1 MRGVQTS
8 YGRRGAKGIEP
19 GVLFGQNGRSGGQP
33 VTDIAEGTRT
43 FFFADLRDYTGF
55 VERNGDRAAADLLKV
70 YRSIVRSQV
79 ATSGGAE
86 IKTEGDGFYIV
97 FTSARQAI
105 ACGVAILKEAA
116 AHNQQDP
123 GMPIRVGI
131 GVHAGEPIAQ
141 EGQFVGSAVNMAARI
156 GAIADQGELLV
167 SDIVRGLVRTGSPFP
182 LVDRGEVVLK
192 GIAEPVRV
200 FAISWAPTAESS
212 TADAPA
218 PAVAARPI
226 SRQERAR
233 TVLVGRGT
241 ELQRITRAFDRVSAG
256 SGAVVF
262 VAGEPGI
269 GKTRLASEAVLAAAS
284 SGFRVIEGRAFPVQG
299 LAYALIIDAFGPL
312 LRTLDPARRSALT
325 GGLPHLSLLFSGLGM
340 TAPPPIGEA
349 ALEKTRLFED
359 VARLLERLARQG
371 PTAILLDD
379 LQWADP
385 ASIELLLYLGRGLA
399 DLPVL
404 VVATYRSGEAD
415 AAPGLRLL
423 VRTLERAGLGE
434 EIVLGRLS
442 EKAVAEMAHAL
453 LSGDGPPELMDV
465 LNAKTG
471 GTPLF
476 VEAMIRG
483 LIDAGRLVRTDR
495 WSMAAGDASLI
506 PRSVKELILD
516 RLERLNPSER
526 RVLELIAVGGDTAWH
541 AVLRLAG
548 GLEEDP
554 LLSAI
559 THLTISGLI
568 VEDASRAEVLYRV
581 THPMIQEVAYAE
593 LSTRA
598 RQRMHRA
605 VAKAL
610 EEIGSTDVERLAV
623 HYRAAGSEVDP
634 DRAVDVLVAAGER
647 ARSRYAHDEVGRNLG
662 TALTLIRAG
671 HRSELLPTVLEQ
683 LGEAQVSIGERD
695 AGTTLWSEALKL
707 QREKGDDH
715 VVARLHRQLAFTEWD
730 SGHIDKAQQYI
741 AEGVELLGRRAPSED
756 LADLVHVRL
765 IFSLR
770 RGDNTGAS
778 DAANQ
783 LLGLARQLHS
793 PRAEAEGRLGA
804 ATVFALSGDQ
814 SAAAEESALAAE
826 AAERTGD
833 PLLLQRAL
841 DFFTGSAIATGN
853 YADAEREAKRSL
865 RLARELGVP
874 AFATLPSHRLT
885 MIYIVTGRWDDAR
898 QINVAT
904 LAEVRRIGTRRA
916 VPGAIAIRAIV
927 LTLEGDFDQAEA
939 CIREARGLGQ
949 PLDRNVYD
957 FVEFADAL
965 MHFEKGDASLGCQLA
980 SAANP
985 LNFAVPLIAGFLGEA
1000 QVAGGDPAGARETAR
1015 KLRSVAALP
1024 SHPGGL
1030 AIRIDGLLQRS
1041 NGEDLPAMTRLA
1053 EAAGVFDQLG
1063 LSYDLAR
1070 TRLDWARL
1078 AGRSDPQA
1086 AVVAGRQSLETFA
1099 GLGAKAYADRA
1110 RQLLRELGEPSL
1122 Q

>member
-1 MRGVQTS
+1 
-8 YGRRGAKGIEP
+8 
-19 GVLFGQNGRSGGQP
+19 
-33 VTDIAEGTRT
+33 VTEIAEGTRT

-55 VERNGDRAAADLLKV
+55 VERSGDRAAAELLKA

-116 AHNQQDP
+116 AHNQRDP

-131 GVHAGEPIAQ
+131 GIHAGEPIPQ

-156 GAIADQGELLV
+156 GAIADEGELLV
-167 SDIVRGLVRTGSPFP
+167 SDIVRGLVRTGSAFP

-200 FAISWAPTAESS
+200 FAISWSPPAEPSTVAPQ
-212 TADAPA
+212 APA
-218 PAVAARPI
+218 AAPRSI
-226 SRQERAR
+226 AREERNR
-233 TVLVGRGT
+233 TLLVGRNA
-241 ELQRITRAFDRVSAG
+241 ELQRITQAFERVSAG
-256 SGAVVF
+256 SGAAIF

-269 GKTRLASEAVLAAAS
+269 GKTRLASEAVLAAANR
-284 SGFRVIEGRAFPVQG
+284 GFRVIEGRAFPVQG
-299 LAYALIIDAFGPL
+299 LAYALIIDAFGPV
-312 LRTLDPARRSALT
+312 LRTLDPARRSAIT
-325 GGLPHLSLLFSGLGM
+325 GSLPHLSLLFGGLGM
-340 TAPPPIGEA
+340 TAPPPIGDA

-359 VARLLERLARQG
+359 VARLLERLARQA

-415 AAPGLRLL
+415 ATPGLRLL
-423 VRTLERAGLGE
+423 VRTLERAGVGE

-442 EKAVAEMAHAL
+442 VEAVGEMTHAL
-453 LSGDGPPELMDV
+453 LSGDGPQELLDV
-465 LNAKTG
+465 LNARTG

-483 LIDAGRLVRTDR
+483 LIDAGSLVHRDR
-495 WSMAAGDASLI
+495 WTMAADASLI

-516 RLERLNPSER
+516 RLERLESTDR
-526 RVLELIAVGGDTAWH
+526 HLLELIAVGGDTAWH
-541 AVLRLAG
+541 GVLRSAS
-548 GLEEDP
+548 GLDEDP
-554 LLSAI
+554 LLAAI

-568 VEDASRAEVLYRV
+568 VEDASGGEVLYRV

-593 LSTRA
+593 LSARA
-598 RQRMHRA
+598 RQRMHKS
-605 VAKAL
+605 VARAL
-610 EEIGSTDVERLAV
+610 EETGSTDVERLAV

-647 ARSRYAHDEVGRNLG
+647 ARSRYAHDEVARNLG
-662 TALTLIRAG
+662 AALSLIRAG
-671 HRSELLPTVLEQ
+671 HRPELLPTVLEQ
-683 LGEAQVSIGERD
+683 LGEARVSVGERD
-695 AGTTLWSEALKL
+695 AGTALWREALEL
-707 QREKGDDH
+707 QRHKDDH
-715 VVARLHRQLAFTEWD
+715 VAARLHRQLAFTEWD
-730 SGHIDKAQQYI
+730 GGRIEQAQQYVT
-741 AEGVELLGRRAPSED
+741 EGIELLRQPEPSDD

-778 DAANQ
+778 DAAA
-783 LLGLARQLHS
+783 LLLDLARQLHS

-804 ATVFALSGDQ
+804 AAVAALNGDQ
-814 SAAAEESALAAE
+814 SGAGEQSELAARAAEQ
-826 AAERTGD
+826 TGD
-833 PLLLQRAL
+833 PLLLQRAV

-853 YADAEREAKRSL
+853 HAAAEREAGRSL

-874 AFATLPSHRLT
+874 AFATLPSHRLV
-885 MIYIVTGRWDDAR
+885 MIYIVTGRWDRAE
-898 QINVAT
+898 QLNVAT

-927 LTLEGDFDQAEA
+927 LTLEGEFDQAET

-965 MHFEKGDASLGCQLA
+965 LHFEKGDPSLAMQLA

-985 LNFAVPLIAGFLGEA
+985 LNFAVPLIAVFLAEG
-1000 QVAGGDPAGARETAR
+1000 QVAGGDLAGALQTAR
-1015 KLRSVAALP
+1015 MLRSVAALP
-1024 SHPGGL
+1024 SYPGGL
-1030 AIRIDGLLQRS
+1030 AIRIEGLVHRAK
-1041 NGEDLPAMTRLA
+1041 GEDQLAMTRLA
-1053 EAAGVFDQLG
+1053 EAAEVFDTLE
-1063 LSYDLAR
+1063 LPYDLAR

-1078 AGRSDPQA
+1078 ASQTDPES
-1086 AVVAGRQSLETFA
+1086 AVRAGRQSLETFA
-1099 GLGAKAYADRA
+1099 RLGAGAYADRA
-1110 RQLLRELGEPSL
+1110 RQLLRDLGVPNL
-1122 Q
+1122 P